1 MDNETN
7 KFIERYK
14 EAEEK
19 AKQYILSSSTSIDDI
34 LEAIDFCKTTILDEN
49 TKEEMEDIKN
59 KYIIADEMKEFF
71 KKINTIYSG
80 LYVDITTNQEI
91 KFKNSYGND
100 WYLVLKKPDSMKKVR
115 KQYNLLQAK
124 YFAQCQKAVSF
135 CYNYNEMEYFDI
147 KTEDGKLIDKQQLDK
162 SCDEAMELLLEPL
175 YLLYLFSLT
184 KLNEREKEEIRKQNT
199 PSL

>member
-7 KFIERYK
+7 EFLKRYK
-14 EAEEK
+14 ETEEK
-19 AKQYILSSSTSIDDI
+19 VKQYVLSSSDSIDNV
-34 LEAIDFCKTTILDEN
+34 LEAINFCKTTILDEN

-80 LYVDITTNQEI
+80 LNVDTTKNQEI

-100 WYLVLKKPDSMKKVR
+100 WYLILKKPNSMKEIK
-115 KQYNLLQAK
+115 KQYNLLRAK
-124 YFAQCQKAVSF
+124 YLMQCQEMVSF
-135 CYNYNEMEYFDI
+135 CYNYEKMTYFDI
-147 KTEDGKLIDKQQLDK
+147 RTEDGKQIDKQQLDK

-175 YLLYLFSLT
+175 YLLYLFALT
-184 KLNEREKEEIRKQNT
+184 KLNEQEKEEIRKQNT
-199 PSL
+199 PSV